1 MVAFRMIT
9 SNAVAEQVAETIKLL
24 EARCWQNCLL
34 LNIDPRTFTLAYT
47 VPPKAN
53 EDDEQ
58 EGENQLADF
67 QQKVINAYSLA
78 GIEGYNY
85 GDHLDKSTK
94 IHQTERAVVALET
107 LLVQRCAEHGL
118 NPNDLGADW
127 DGGELNLLDV
137 KVYNDALHLA
147 YSVLDS
153 LNA

>member
-9 SNAVAEQVAETIKLL
+9 SNVVAEQVAETIKLL

-34 LNIDPRTFTLAYT
+34 LNVDPRTYTLSYT
-47 VPPKAN
+47 IPPKAN
-53 EDDEQ
+53 EDDQQ
-58 EGENQLADF
+58 EGENELFDF
-67 QQKVINAYSLA
+67 QARVKNGYSLA
-78 GIEGYNY
+78 GIDDYNY
-85 GDHLDKSTK
+85 GDHLDTATK
-94 IHQTERAVVALET
+94 VHQTEQAIVALET

-118 NPNDLGADW
+118 NPNDLGPDW
-127 DGGELNLLDV
+127 DGGELNLADV